1 MCIQSVLKKVL
12 RLYAVKL
19 KFKALNN
26 EAKYEALIV
35 DLRIAWSMGVK
46 KLHIYSDS
54 QLVVRHEYSEY

>member
-35 DLRIAWSMGVK
+35 DLRIA
-46 KLHIYSDS
+46 
-54 QLVVRHEYSEY
+54 